1 MHWEGSRLHEPQG
14 PTSVIDLSPVTS
26 LGVQFSSDY
35 LLSDYLLDNFSGS
48 AHCSRVRQSTHLTRV
63 IRRKPILSEQ
73 ALPVYLAVDEFLS
86 RRAIVDTEGDSH
98 ADSAH
103 N

>member
-35 LLSDYLLDNFSGS
+35 LLDNFSGS

-63 IRRKPILSEQ
+63 IRKKPILSEQ